1 MKNNI
6 NKKVGATLIAAAI
19 MAGTAVIPM
28 SNAAVEA
35 AATKAAKATN
45 KPSIEYIAHIQDW
58 GWSKGWVNE
67 GEMAGTEGE
76 ARRVEA
82 LKIRMMNCEGVS
94 LKFKVHIQD
103 YGDREY
109 TDASEIIGTVGES
122 KRVEAITITSTGL
135 KEKGYKLQYRVHIE
149 NLGWSQGW
157 VNEGEMAG
165 TMGQSLRLEG
175 IEIVVVPDG
184 DELAVEKAVAIAE
197 LEKYDVALCD
207 HEETA
212 SYKRISEQISATI
225 AEINAAEDKETV
237 AELFNEQVK
246 RIEKILAP
254 DRIEEVVKQADENL
268 AKAVKL
274 INEKIANYE
283 AFLPKATDLTK
294 NDKDRIS
301 AVIDDT
307 KAKVENV
314 KTYKEITDKLDDISH
329 STTGL
334 YKDLMTFVET
344 NFTLETKLT
353 AYEELVEAQNVAY
366 EKIAI
371 YEKAIEKSSYSV
383 AYKKLAKASLTTA
396 ENEVIVAKTATE
408 VESAISK
415 LVATFESEQFKEI
428 STIAAEEIEKSEI
441 VAAKKEAVKD
451 LEEYTA
457 CGYKDVEEKAN
468 KYIAEIEK
476 LNSTEAIE
484 DKAQEYL
491 EELET
496 AKNNAKTEKDNYER
510 AKKNAIT
517 KLNATLVALD
527 ELELSNSDVESITKM
542 IELTKTKIESV
553 SKAVDVASAE
563 EVFDDYMDQ
572 YHSNISSDVK
582 EYQFNEIK
590 ANALATLEEYVNSEI
605 KEVKDIAITAKK
617 QIEVIKDVDA
627 ATIITTKLDTATQEI
642 EKAIAL
648 DEARAVSNGLISELR
663 QYATEGNLSSVR
675 VKANEAIN
683 DIDAKYIEAKGASEI
698 ADIDSAIFD
707 MKQIKKNAVKEI
719 EKVIAENADVVEKEL
734 KDTKTKALAEVEKYI
749 ELAAELENK
758 ELTNSLNAYREFIS
772 NATRVGE
779 INNVVAFE
787 EDNTLA
793 DECLLSKLIANTSL
807 KTRVSAIKTIE
818 AKYLASYTD
827 SEGNVDNVDLKNDKT
842 LAAKIDEYIATVKD
856 PETTDK
862 EIEDIVKDNGEVD
875 KAIATTASAYT
886 ELSTAKSDAKV
897 KISATVNN
905 DYNTTALK
913 LVIKDFADQ
922 IDAVTLAQFDA
933 DKEKINSIVNK
944 ALVRVKEE
952 LKISLD
958 YYAQTEFAKL
968 DLEDEDG
975 KKYDTL
981 EVAIKTNFNDVEID
995 ETVTTDT
1002 LITAAATTKVAID
1015 TAIEA
1020 L

>member
-6 NKKVGATLIAAAI
+6 NKKMGVTLLAAAI

-67 GEMAGTEGE
+67 GEMAGTTGE

-82 LKIRMMNCEGVS
+82 LKIRMTNCEGVS
-94 LKFKVHIQD
+94 LKFKAHIQD
-103 YGDREY
+103 YGDMEF

-184 DELAVEKAVAIAE
+184 DELAVEKAVAIDT
-197 LEKYDVALCD
+197 LNSYDVALRSLYGKSNSAY
-207 HEETA
+207 TKLA
-212 SYKRISEQISATI
+212 EQIKTTI
-225 AEINAAEDKETV
+225 ESINV
-237 AELFNEQVK
+237 ADNKASIDELFNEQVK
-246 RIEKILAP
+246 RIEKIVAP
-254 DRIEEVVKQADENL
+254 DTIEEVVKQADENL

-314 KTYKEITDKLDDISH
+314 ETYREITDKLDDIDN

-334 YKDLMTFVET
+334 YKDLVTFVET
-344 NFTLETKLT
+344 NFGLDTKLDD
-353 AYEELVEAQNVAY
+353 YEELVEAQNVAY

-371 YEKAIEKSSYSV
+371 YEKAIEKSSYSE

-396 ENEVIVAKTATE
+396 ENEVIVAKTVIE
-408 VESAISK
+408 VEKAISK

-441 VAAKKEAVKD
+441 AAAKKAAVKD
-451 LEEYTA
+451 LEEYTT
-457 CGYKDVEEKAN
+457 CGYKDVEEEAN
-468 KYIAEIEK
+468 QYIAEIEK
-476 LNSTEAIE
+476 LNSKDAIE
-484 DKAQEYL
+484 DKAEEYL
-491 EELET
+491 EKLEI
-496 AKNNAKTEKDNYER
+496 AKNKAKTEKDNYER

-527 ELELSNSDVESITKM
+527 KLELSNSDVESITKM

-553 SKAVDVASAE
+553 STEDDVTSAE

-605 KEVKDIAITAKK
+605 KEVKDIATTAKK

-627 ATIITTKLDTATQEI
+627 ATTITTKLDTATQEI

-648 DEARAVSNGLISELR
+648 NEAKTVYNGLILELR
-663 QYATEGNLSSVR
+663 QYTTEGNLSTVR
-675 VKANEAIN
+675 VKANTAIN
-683 DIDAKYIEAKGASEI
+683 DIDAKYTEATEADEI

-707 MKQIKKNAVKEI
+707 MKQIKKNAIKEI

-749 ELAAELENK
+749 ELATELENK
-758 ELTNSLNAYREFIS
+758 ELTNSLNAYREFIN

-779 INNVVAFE
+779 INNVVAFK
-787 EDNTLA
+787 EDNTLSA
-793 DECLLSKLIANTSL
+793 ECLLSKLIANTSL
-807 KTRVSAIKTIE
+807 ETRVSAIKTIE
-818 AKYLASYTD
+818 AKYLAAYTD

-842 LAAKIDEYIATVKD
+842 LAAKIDAFIVTVKD
-856 PETTDK
+856 PETTDE
-862 EIEDIVKDNGEVD
+862 EIENIVKDNGEVD
-875 KAIATTASAYT
+875 NAIEETAEAYT
-886 ELSTAKSDAKV
+886 ELSTAKSNAKE

-933 DKEKINSIVNK
+933 DEEKINSIVNK

-968 DLEDEDG
+968 EDKE
-975 KKYDTL
+975 YDTIAA
-981 EVAIKTNFNDVEID
+981 AIKTNFDDVEID
-995 ETVTTDT
+995 ESATTDT
-1002 LITAAATTKVAID
+1002 FITAAATTKTAID
-1015 TAIEA
+1015 NAIAA